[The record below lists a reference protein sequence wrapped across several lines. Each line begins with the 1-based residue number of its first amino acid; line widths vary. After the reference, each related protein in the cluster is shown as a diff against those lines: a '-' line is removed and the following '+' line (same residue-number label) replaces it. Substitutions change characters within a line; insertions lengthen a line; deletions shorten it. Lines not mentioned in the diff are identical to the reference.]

1 MERVVY
7 FGAVS
12 RDSSEGAE
20 RDREDEKKNSNGHMI
35 ELVTSMGIWG
45 AIPLGTSEEPCRMC
59 LKIVP

>member
-1 MERVVY
+1 MKEQ
-7 FGAVS
+7 
-12 RDSSEGAE
+12 
-20 RDREDEKKNSNGHMI
+20 RETGKMKKKKKNSNGHMI